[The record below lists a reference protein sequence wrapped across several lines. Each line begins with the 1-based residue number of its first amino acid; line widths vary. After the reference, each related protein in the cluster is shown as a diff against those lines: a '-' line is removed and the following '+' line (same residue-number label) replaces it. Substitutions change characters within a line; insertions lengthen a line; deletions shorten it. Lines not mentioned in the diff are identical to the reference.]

1 MPVVAPLARIGVARR
16 QREEEAIRARARY
29 NRHPRYRRNCYPR
42 YRPPPDPPIFTMTLL
57 FIPSVFYLLEV
68 HIWLRLDQAHYRKKA
83 QRRGITVEQF
93 RNEELEEIE
102 DYFNPYTRFF
112 ARRHLEKECQKLT
125 LWQQTDKKIGGD
137 RAIGK

>member
-1 MPVVAPLARIGVARR
+1 MLVVAPLLRISVARR
-16 QREEEAIRARARY
+16 QREEEARRVRARC
-29 NRHPRYRRNCYPR
+29 NCHPR
-42 YRPPPDPPIFTMTLL
+42 YRPPPDPPILTMTLL

-68 HIWLRLDQAHYRKKA
+68 HHFLPLDRACYRKKA

-102 DYFNPYTRFF
+102 DYFLPYTRFF